1 MRHYS
6 LTNQERANTGYT
18 DCFVVLF
25 SDLTST
31 SGQTHTVNL
40 CALKKNDVVKSDL
53 VVEVVTPFAHANNGT
68 TVEIG
73 YTDDFDAFID
83 VKVIQAAAGTSYL
96 MGDGSGATNVGYI
109 EDADSK
115 YVVCKVSVTTSVVN
129 TCTAGEIRIWAN
141 INRAADS
148 QAVQA

>member
-1 MRHYS
+1 MRHYL
-6 LTNQERANTGYT
+6 LTNQERANSGYT
-18 DCFVVLF
+18 DCFVVLS
-25 SDLTST
+25 SDLTTT
-31 SGQTHTVNL
+31 SGQDHTVNL
-40 CALKKNDVVKSDL
+40 CPLALNDVVKSDM
-53 VVEVVTPFAHANNGT
+53 VVEVVTPFAHANSGT

-83 VKVIQAAAGTSYL
+83 AKSIEAAANTSYL

-109 EDADSK
+109 EDAASK
-115 YVVCKVSVTTSVVN
+115 YLVCKVTVTTSVVN

-141 INRAADS
+141 INRAADR